1 MSDAMIQIVDS
12 YVKLQDRSALEKLQ
26 AHRRKLLDALQS
38 LTGPFDAAKP
48 IKQNEDELLIIE
60 AGIARLG

>member
-38 LTGPFDAAKP
+38 LAGPFDAAKP